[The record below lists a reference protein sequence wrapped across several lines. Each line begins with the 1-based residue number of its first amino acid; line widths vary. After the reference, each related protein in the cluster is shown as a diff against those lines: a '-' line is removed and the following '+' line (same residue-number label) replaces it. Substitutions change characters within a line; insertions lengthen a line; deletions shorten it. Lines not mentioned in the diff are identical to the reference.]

1 MVPMDKFETFEKH
14 DSLRILDMGLA
25 DYRLVLAKQMA
36 LQEQRKAQTI
46 ADTVVLVEHPP
57 VITLGA
63 RASANRLLVPEKTL
77 NEQGIDLVRVRRGGG
92 GTAHNPGQLVL
103 YPILNLQE
111 RHWGISEY
119 ISILEAIG
127 IDLLADL
134 GVQAGQITGERG
146 LWVGSC
152 KIASIG
158 VRISRSVTHHGMAIN
173 IKNDL
178 RIFEYLVPCGLD
190 GVIITS
196 AQRET
201 GKQYAMHGVKQ
212 KLIKLLNNYVA
223 AKPKRPS

>member
-1 MVPMDKFETFEKH
+1 MDKFETFEKQH
-14 DSLRILDMGLA
+14 SLRILDMGLA

-46 ADTVVLVEHPP
+46 ADTVLVVEHPP

-63 RASANRLLVPEKTL
+63 RASANRLLVPEQTL
-77 NEQGIDLVRVRRGGG
+77 NKQGIDLVRVRRGGG
-92 GTAHNPGQLVL
+92 GTAHNPGQLVF

-134 GVQAGQITGERG
+134 GVQAGQKTGERG

-201 GKQYAMHGVKQ
+201 GKQYTMQGVKQ
-212 KLIKLLNNYVA
+212 KLIKLLNNYVP